1 MSDDSRFMTQAQAG
15 VADVDVGLREYMLR
29 VYNYMASGVA
39 LTGIVSAL
47 VSNSPQLMQ
56 AIFGGPLKWVFFLG
70 ILGLGFM
77 APRIIMSKSM
87 IAAQSAFWVYAGMFG
102 ALMAPYFL
110 VYTSTSIVRVFF
122 ITAAAFAG
130 LSCFGYVTKKSL
142 SGMGAFMVMGTWG
155 LLIAIVVNIFLQSPV
170 LQMTYSA
177 IGVLIF
183 SGLTAYETQQ
193 IKHMYYEGDGRD
205 TTTRKAIMG
214 ALQLY
219 GSFVMIF
226 IFLLNL
232 LGNRNN

>member
-77 APRIIMSKSM
+77 SPRIIMSKS
-87 IAAQSAFWVYAGMFG
+87 IVAAQSAFWVYAGMFG

-232 LGNRNN
+232 LGNRE